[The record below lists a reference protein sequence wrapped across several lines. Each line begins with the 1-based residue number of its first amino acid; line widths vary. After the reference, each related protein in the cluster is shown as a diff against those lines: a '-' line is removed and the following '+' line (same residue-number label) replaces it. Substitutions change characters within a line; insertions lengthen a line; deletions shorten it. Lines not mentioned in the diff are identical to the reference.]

1 MSWHKKP
8 CMFRVNC
15 CSLHIASRVS
25 AAPNLAPAASQSS
38 PIRPPR
44 DLAPVGDK
52 TQGFF
57 ASKRMANLTNPHC
70 KSVEE
75 VLKFYQVT
83 PEQGLSST
91 QVEEYRAKYGP
102 NALEEQ
108 EKLSRI
114 RDLEDQLVIICC
126 LLFGGMGVHP

>member
-1 MSWHKKP
+1 
-8 CMFRVNC
+8 
-15 CSLHIASRVS
+15 
-25 AAPNLAPAASQSS
+25 
-38 PIRPPR
+38 
-44 DLAPVGDK
+44 VGDK